1 MVFRLLLDLVK
12 PAQRRRLFALL
23 ERIQEA
29 PHRFS
34 DLIDRDEVG
43 RRLDVCAF
51 EGVAIYYWVDTAD
64 RHIKIR
70 NYSGLWC
77 AGEDFAGVKGFGGPR

>member
-1 MVFRLLLDLVK
+1 MVFRLLLDLETLVFLQNLK

-34 DLIDRDEVG
+34 DFIDPTKLVG
-43 RRLDVCAF
+43 AWMFVFLRVSLCIT
-51 EGVAIYYWVDTAD
+51 GSIPPIDTL
-64 RHIKIR
+64 R
-70 NYSGLWC
+70 
-77 AGEDFAGVKGFGGPR
+77 F

>member
-1 MVFRLLLDLVK
+1 MVFRLLLDLETLVFLQNLK

-34 DLIDRDEVG
+34 DFIDRDEVG
-43 RRLDVCAF
+43 RRLDVCVF
-51 EGVAIYYWVDTAD
+51 EGVAVYYWVDTAD
-64 RHIKIR
+64 RHIKVLKIIR
-70 NYSGLWC
+70 ADGIP
-77 AGEDFAGVKGFGGPR
+77 G

>member
-1 MVFRLLLDLVK
+1 MVFRLLLDLEALGFLQGLK

-23 ERIQEA
+23 ERIQET

-34 DLIDRDEVG
+34 DFIDRDEVG
-43 RRLDVCAF
+43 RRLDVCVF

-64 RHIKIR
+64 RHIKILKILR
-70 NYSGLWC
+70 ADGTL
-77 AGEDFAGVKGFGGPR
+77 G